1 MPTLPKKAVFMNL
14 YSSNCENSAAA
25 AAVREY
31 HHLKKQ
37 IRGPMSERALKDMM
51 DSKAFFLEEDEKR
64 VNTANVEDIATSVVE
79 ANSESLN
86 IQAVQQLK
94 PHDLDTRKT
103 FTLDFLARS
112 VVHDSWPWNIMWME
126 KALFPLNRQVNS
138 YNCRIWVT
146 ENSHAIHTKALHD
159 TGCDRTERYR
169 EMLQT
174 YVNPNLQQRGYLQEI
189 IFMHD
194 RAPPH
199 IASSV
204 QQLLRQAFTNA
215 CVISRFSPTT
225 WHLRSPDLTH

>member
-25 AAVREY
+25 AAVREF

-51 DSKAFFLEEDEKR
+51 
-64 VNTANVEDIATSVVE
+64 
-79 ANSESLN
+79 

-159 TGCDRTERYR
+159 TGCDRTVRVHCFIHSRTLFFERVTPEGLTAFLLTRNGIVRCYR
-169 EMLQT
+169 RT
-174 YVNPNLQQRGYLQEI
+174 
-189 IFMHD
+189 
-194 RAPPH
+194 
-199 IASSV
+199 
-204 QQLLRQAFTNA
+204 
-215 CVISRFSPTT
+215 
-225 WHLRSPDLTH
+225 